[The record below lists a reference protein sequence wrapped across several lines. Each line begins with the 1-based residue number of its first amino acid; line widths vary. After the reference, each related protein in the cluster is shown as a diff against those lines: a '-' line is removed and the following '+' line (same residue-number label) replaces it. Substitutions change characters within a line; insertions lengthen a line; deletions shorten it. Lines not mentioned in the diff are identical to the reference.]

1 MAKRI
6 EVKREERKY
15 QNRGVEIDL
24 PAAYDEL
31 EEESIAAIQD
41 ALSPYPKAWQ
51 MYDILVADPEVRA
64 NWDMADYIA
73 VTKLRF
79 NDHGEVHAKVAAAS
93 AITML
98 ELLVEAG
105 VKPDVVA
112 SGAGDLDDAF
122 LVVLAGAL
130 LHDLGNQVHREEHAH
145 WSAYLALP
153 ILDRLMPQIYKEPEQ
168 RTELRGFILHAIHC
182 HGLEPV
188 PLTIEAGLV
197 AVADGSDMTK
207 GRGRMAFDLGN
218 INIHSVSALSI
229 DRVMIAKGQEVP
241 VEIIVAMSNSA
252 GIFQVQETLTEK
264 VINGPLHDFITVR
277 ATTQP
282 EDSPV
287 DARIVYSISLKGRH
301 FIPA

>member
-1 MAKRI
+1 MPKI
-6 EVKREERKY
+6 EIKREERKY
-15 QNRGVEIDL
+15 SNRGVEIDL

-41 ALSPYPKAWQ
+41 ALSAYPKAWQ
-51 MYDILVADPEVRA
+51 MYEILVADPEVRA

-93 AITML
+93 AIKML

-105 VKPDVVA
+105 VQPDVVT
-112 SGAGDLDDAF
+112 SGAGSMEDAF

-130 LHDLGNQVHREEHAH
+130 LHDLGNQVHREDHAH
-145 WSAYLALP
+145 WSVYLALP
-153 ILDRLMPQIYKEPEQ
+153 VLDRLMPQVYKDPEQ

-188 PLTIEAGLV
+188 PLTIEAGLI

-241 VEIIVAMSNSA
+241 IEIIVSMSNSA

-264 VINGPLHDFITVR
+264 VINGPLHDYITVR

-282 EDSPV
+282 EDSLV
-287 DARIVYSISLKGRH
+287 DARIVHSISLKGRH

>member
-1 MAKRI
+1 MAKRV

-51 MYDILVADPEVRA
+51 MYEIVVADPEVRA

-93 AITML
+93 AVKML
-98 ELLVEAG
+98 ELLVEAD
-105 VKPDVVA
+105 VQPDVVT
-112 SGAGDLDDAF
+112 SGAGSLEDAF
-122 LVVLAGAL
+122 LVVLTGAL
-130 LHDLGNQVHREEHAH
+130 LHDLGNQIHREAHAH

-153 ILDRLMPQIYKEPEQ
+153 ILDRLMPQVYEDPEQ
-168 RTELRGFILHAIHC
+168 RIELRGFILHAIHC

-197 AVADGSDMTK
+197 AIADGSDMTK

-241 VEIIVAMSNSA
+241 IEIIVSMSNSA

-264 VINGPLHDFITVR
+264 VINGPLHDYIAVR

-282 EDSPV
+282 EDSLV
-287 DARIVYSISLKGRH
+287 DARIVHSISLKGRH